1 MNLYLKY
8 VLAANAFC
16 TGKLMT
22 IATQITTR
30 VVIIMVSS
38 IVSNNLAVHS
48 QFIETVHDPASG
60 AARCELACSSPREAE
75 SLEPKWRGYN
85 SILIASTPPP
95 PDLRLQ
101 AFKPPNTIKGR
112 RQGTKPH
119 KSAALCLHSCWAC
132 WVRCTIA
139 STSSVQ
145 LVTLVTSFNASDFS
159 H

>member
-1 MNLYLKY
+1 MFLSKKGPSRTPPNRRPLNGSFARGVFSESRTLNLYLKY

-48 QFIETVHDPASG
+48 QYIETVHDPASG

-119 KSAALCLHSCWAC
+119 K
-132 WVRCTIA
+132 
-139 STSSVQ
+139 
-145 LVTLVTSFNASDFS
+145 
-159 H
+159 